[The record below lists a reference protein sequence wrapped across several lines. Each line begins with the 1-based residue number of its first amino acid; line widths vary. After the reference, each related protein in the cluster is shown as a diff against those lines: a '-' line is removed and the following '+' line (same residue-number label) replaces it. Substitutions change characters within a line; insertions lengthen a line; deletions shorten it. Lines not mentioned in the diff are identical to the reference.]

1 MATKKSRATAASGPD
16 EPAKLRMSVESAAD
30 ALKKQITAGQE
41 LLAIS
46 INSAE
51 ALDEHE
57 KRYKHWNDYN
67 NTLLRRMFTTA
78 EEQEK
83 YDYYFV
89 GAMFISA
96 GQYGRDVRRE
106 INEHRENLEK
116 RVERLKSLE
125 QRLNLFELDSSVT
138 LPASQAPASRA
149 RAKADSDDVFVV
161 HGHNDAI
168 KQAVARMLE
177 KFGLN
182 PIILSEQPNEG
193 RTVIEKFEHNAES
206 AGFAIVLMTGDD
218 VGGKTETDLQKR
230 ARQNVILELGYF
242 VGAIGRRRVCALYEK
257 GVEIP
262 SDILGVGYVEIDA
275 AGHWQYALAK
285 ELKAAGYSIDM
296 NDL

>member
-1 MATKKSRATAASGPD
+1 MATKKSRATPSSRSD
-16 EPAKLRMSVESAAD
+16 EPAKLRMSVASAAD
-30 ALKKQITAGQE
+30 ALRKQITVGQE
-41 LLAIS
+41 LLAVS

-51 ALDEHE
+51 GLDEHE

-67 NTLLRRMFTTA
+67 NSLLRRMFTTA
-78 EEQEK
+78 EEQEN

-89 GAMFISA
+89 GAMFISLD
-96 GQYGRDVRRE
+96 QYGHDVRQE
-106 INEHRENLEK
+106 INEHRENVDK

-125 QRLNLFELDSSVT
+125 QRLDLFELDSSVVRPT
-138 LPASQAPASRA
+138 SQAPASRA
-149 RAKADSDDVFVV
+149 KADSNDVFVV

-177 KFGLN
+177 KCGLD

-206 AGFAIVLMTGDD
+206 AGFAIILMTGDD
-218 VGGKTETDLQKR
+218 LGGKTEKNLQKR

-242 VGAIGRRRVCALYEK
+242 VGMIGRQRVCALYEDN
-257 GVEIP
+257 VEIP